1 MDNDT
6 LICIPAFNEEKNI
19 AQVIKNATSVGDVI
33 VFDNNSSDK
42 TKKIS
47 LDLGSKVINVRKSG
61 YEEVILKIVNFFQN
75 SNYDILVIID
85 GDGEVGLSFLA
96 EVTSLIEG
104 CDIVIGNRDI
114 KKRWSERLICFLFD
128 KFYGIKDI
136 YCGFKIITNKGISKN
151 ILKNTMGTSIV
162 NKKAI
167 VKNLS
172 LRVDIRTDE
181 SKLGDSFS
189 VNIKILFQGLKGLLS

>member
-136 YCGFKIITNKGISKN
+136 YCGFKIITNKGIS
-151 ILKNTMGTSIV
+151 
-162 NKKAI
+162 
-167 VKNLS
+167 
-172 LRVDIRTDE
+172 
-181 SKLGDSFS
+181 
-189 VNIKILFQGLKGLLS
+189 